1 VRLNRYLLEEVWQ
14 FLFRKPPAILRG
26 VWFNTLLCAGV
37 MFLLSGS
44 NSLPVLWQV
53 FGSANQMMGAMAL
66 MVAAVWLRDHGRR
79 SLFVLI
85 PAVLMFATTFA
96 STGLALMKNFRD
108 SNWVLVAACA
118 VLIVL
123 GACTAFIGT
132 RKLLATPR
140 RVGRRKGSVKNS

>member
-1 VRLNRYLLEEVWQ
+1 M
-14 FLFRKPPAILRG
+14 RG

-37 MFLLSGS
+37 MFLLSRS

-66 MVAAVWLRDHGRR
+66 LVAAVWLRDHGRH

-85 PAVLMFATTFA
+85 PAILMFATTFA
-96 STGLALMKNFRD
+96 STGLALAKNFRE
-108 SNWVLVAACA
+108 SNWALVSACA

-123 GACTAFIGT
+123 GICTAFIGIKT
-132 RKLLATPR
+132 LLAPPR
-140 RVGRRKGSVKNS
+140 RAGTA